1 MMLKLSDDFFFRR
14 RYSIKD
20 LSNPSTYIAGAGLVI
35 TTIEDFLIAYA
46 ENAPYSLDAV
56 EKVAIVVRSADE
68 VRAALSINPHMRP
81 FMILLLNCTAISKPL
96 LDAFHPVDRCAVGII
111 CDDYNPAGSM
121 INMINGFDSQDFK
134 KFQMTSYGYV
144 FTKIE
149 HTDTIIQRYSEG
161 FIADPFWCVIHADW
175 DYAAFGSDLYI
186 SGLSTLLYQ
195 CRFISVNLLA
205 RMEKS
210 PSTGK
215 MYKFDYYR
223 SGFRKEVLL
232 SKDDIRFYNHG
243 YAETRVVFS
252 DMPDTQ
258 DAIARI
264 RKFYDSK
271 LPVADDGFS
280 LATPVQNHLATGS
293 PAMTPEWLH
302 LIEDALRGGK
312 R

>member
-35 TTIEDFLIAYA
+35 TTIEDFLIAYD

-111 CDDYNPAGSM
+111 CDDYNPAEGL
-121 INMINGFDSQDFK
+121 INMINRLDSQNFK
-134 KFQMTSYGYV
+134 DFQMTTYGYV

-149 HTDTIIQRYSEG
+149 HTDTIISRYSEG
-161 FIADPFWCVIHADW
+161 FIADPFWCVVHADW
-175 DYAAFGSDLYI
+175 NYSELADALSI
-186 SGLSTLLYQ
+186 SELSTLLYQ
-195 CRFISVNLLA
+195 CRFISANLFA
-205 RMEKS
+205 RTEKS
-210 PSTGK
+210 PSTGR

-223 SGFRKEVLL
+223 SRLRKELFL
-232 SKDDIRFYNHG
+232 SDESIAFINPG

-252 DMPDTQ
+252 AMPATQ
-258 DAIARI
+258 NEIAQV
-264 RKFYDSK
+264 RKFYDTK
-271 LPVADDGFS
+271 LPVSGDGFS

-293 PAMTPEWLH
+293 PAVTPEWLH
-302 LIEDALRGGK
+302 LVEDALRGG
-312 R
+312 RR